1 MAYKVVKTTLSKNP
15 MILKDERIELK
26 GPQSHPD
33 YPTSMRVITA
43 RVEVDRE
50 IKTMTFLSNNL
61 HWAAISICDLYKARW
76 AIEGFF

>member
-1 MAYKVVKTTLSKNP
+1 

-61 HWAAISICDLYKARW
+61 HWAATSI
-76 AIEGFF
+76 